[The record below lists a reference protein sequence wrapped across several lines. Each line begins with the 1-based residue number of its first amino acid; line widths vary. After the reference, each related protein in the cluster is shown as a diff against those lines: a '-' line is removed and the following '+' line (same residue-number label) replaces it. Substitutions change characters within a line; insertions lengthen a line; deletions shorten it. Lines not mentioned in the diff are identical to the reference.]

1 MSNNWEKKWIED
13 IDFLKSKLIN
23 NHKNLFFTTTR
34 EEFEEKIETLK
45 SIINNLD
52 YDEMKVE
59 LSRIVA
65 SIKDAHTSIEFP
77 VNKYLP
83 FKFYYFN
90 DGIYITKVTK
100 GFEKILYR
108 KVTKIEDMPIDEVI
122 KELSQIIS
130 YENEYFLKA
139 QSVKYLQ
146 GADILYGLLI
156 CNNIDK
162 INITLEDEVVEIKTI
177 APKDLLYLENIKIP
191 LYAKKCADNY
201 WYEYIKDEETLYIKY
216 NSCKDNGDVSIK
228 NNIVETIN
236 FIEKNNVNKITIDL
250 RNNLGGNSTLLRPLI
265 EYIKSNKKINQR
277 ENLKVII
284 GRETFSSALINAYE
298 FKFETNAILTGEPSG
313 GKPNCYGEI
322 LRFTLPNS
330 KFRVSYSTKYYK
342 IIEDDS
348 ILALYPDEFQ
358 EEKIEEYLMYL

>member
-191 LYAKKCADNY
+191 LYAK
-201 WYEYIKDEETLYIKY
+201 
-216 NSCKDNGDVSIK
+216 
-228 NNIVETIN
+228 
-236 FIEKNNVNKITIDL
+236 NVRI
-250 RNNLGGNSTLLRPLI
+250 
-265 EYIKSNKKINQR
+265 
-277 ENLKVII
+277 II
-284 GRETFSSALINAYE
+284 GMNT
-298 FKFETNAILTGEPSG
+298 
-313 GKPNCYGEI
+313 
-322 LRFTLPNS
+322 
-330 KFRVSYSTKYYK
+330 
-342 IIEDDS
+342 
-348 ILALYPDEFQ
+348 
-358 EEKIEEYLMYL
+358 